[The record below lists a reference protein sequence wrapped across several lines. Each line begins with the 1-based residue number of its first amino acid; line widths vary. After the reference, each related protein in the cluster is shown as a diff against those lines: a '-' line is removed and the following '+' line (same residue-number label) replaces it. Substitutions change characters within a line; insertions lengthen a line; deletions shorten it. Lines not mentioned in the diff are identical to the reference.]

1 MIFYEEPVGE
11 EEVIRKNMELADRK
25 NFTAADV
32 DALPEEERAEIIDG
46 QIFLFASP
54 RVVHQRLVMKIGS
67 KLDVYIAGKGGSCQ
81 VFAAPLDVYLNND
94 SRTRVEP
101 DIFVVCDPSK
111 IHEDACYGAPDLV
124 IEVVS
129 QSTKRRDFGL
139 KVLKYRTAG
148 VREYWIV
155 DPYQRNVTVYW
166 FEDESENCQYTFEEA
181 VVFHSFPGLTLCV
194 RELLGEN
201 A

>member
-11 EEVIRKNMELADRK
+11 EEVIRRNMELSKRTD
-25 NFTAADV
+25 FTVTDV

-54 RVVHQRLVMKIGS
+54 KVVHQKLVMKLGS
-67 KLDVYIAGKGGSCQ
+67 KLDAYIAGRGGPCQ

-101 DIFVVCDPSK
+101 DVFVICDPSK
-111 IHEDACYGAPDLV
+111 VHEDACYGAPDLV

-129 QSTKRRDFGL
+129 MSTKRRDYGL
-139 KVLKYRTAG
+139 KMLKYRTAG
-148 VREYWIV
+148 VREYWVV
-155 DPYQRNVTVYW
+155 DPYQKNVTVYW
-166 FEDESENCQYTFEEA
+166 FEDESENCQYAFDEEIA
-181 VVFHSFPGLTLCV
+181 FHMFPELNVCMK
-194 RELLGEN
+194 ELLGDV
-201 A
+201 